1 MNRIN
6 EILCLE
12 SSNTHFIR
20 LYREGI
26 FYKAY
31 ERSAYAFVT
40 DVQPF
45 MVKKRFM
52 KSAGRA
58 VVSIGFPSEGLHK
71 HFAPERVKKL
81 ENGVEIE
88 LTQEIDIEAFEAW
101 EKGIALTPEVAKT
114 KVAATTPTTPS
125 ANATVMAPPPMA
137 SCTEQEAV
145 MKIRMYPI
153 EGKTP
158 LDCMLFLSELKKT
171 L

>member
-1 MNRIN
+1 MNRIDD
-6 EILCLE
+6 ILYSE

-40 DVQPF
+40 GVQPF
-45 MVKKRFM
+45 VVKKRFV

-58 VVSIGFPSEGLHK
+58 VVSIGFPTEGLHK
-71 HFAPERVKKL
+71 HFTPEKVKKL

-88 LTQEIDIEAFEAW
+88 LGHDIDIEAFEAW
-101 EKGIALTPEVAKT
+101 EKGIALTPEVTKN
-114 KVAATTPTTPS
+114 KVATTTPS

>member
-1 MNRIN
+1 MNRIDD
-6 EILCLE
+6 ILYSE

-40 DVQPF
+40 GVQPF
-45 MVKKRFM
+45 MVKKRFV
-52 KSAGRA
+52 KSVGRA
-58 VVSIGFPSEGLHK
+58 VVSIGFPTEGLHK
-71 HFAPERVKKL
+71 HFAPERVKKF

-88 LTQEIDIEAFEAW
+88 LGYDIDIEAFETW
-101 EKGIALTPEVAKT
+101 EKGIALTPEVSKT
-114 KVAATTPTTPS
+114 KVAATTPG
-125 ANATVMAPPPMA
+125 ATATAVGAPPMA